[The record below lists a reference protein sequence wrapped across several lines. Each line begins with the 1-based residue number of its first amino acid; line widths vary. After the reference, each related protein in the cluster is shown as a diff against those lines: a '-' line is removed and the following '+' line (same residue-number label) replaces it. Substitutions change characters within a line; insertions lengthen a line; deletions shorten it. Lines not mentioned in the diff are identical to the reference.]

1 MSPGDLVISAGLL
14 LVLLCAALSLG
25 VSYLVLRNAEYL
37 QVMATPN
44 ARSSHNRP
52 TPSGGGVGI
61 VAGGTLA
68 ALSTA
73 MSTPWPTLLVIVA
86 GLVIAAIGFVDDRRP
101 VPFAY
106 RLAAQ
111 FALAAMLVA
120 LGIPAGQLVQG
131 IGLPLPWAVLALL
144 AVVGTV
150 YWINLFNFMDGID
163 GLAAGQG
170 AFMLGGA
177 ALLAAWANPLLLALP
192 VYWWMLASAAAAAAF
207 LVLNWAPAKIFMGD
221 AGSTFLG
228 LLIAFFGLATIA
240 LGWLSL
246 WQWLILAGLFVADA
260 TVTLLRRLRLGEQVT
275 LAHRRHAY
283 QRLARRWGSHAR
295 ATGLYLGINLVWL
308 LPLAALAGDSVGGLL
323 VAVLAY
329 APLLVMM
336 LRVGAGL
343 PEETLR
349 PTAT

>member
-1 MSPGDLVISAGLL
+1 MISAGLL
-14 LVLLCAALSLG
+14 LVLLCAAISVG

-44 ARSSHNRP
+44 LRSSHSRP
-52 TPSGGGVGI
+52 TPSGGGLGI

-73 MSTPWPTLLVIVA
+73 MSTPWPTLMVIFA

-111 FALAAMLVA
+111 FTLAAVLVA
-120 LGIPAGQLVQG
+120 LGIPAAQLVEG
-131 IGLPLPWAVLALL
+131 IGLPSPWAVLALL

-150 YWINLFNFMDGID
+150 YWINIFNFMDGID
-163 GLAAGQG
+163 GLAAGQ
-170 AFMLGGA
+170 ASFMLGGA
-177 ALLAAWANPLLLALP
+177 ALLAAWANPVLLALP
-192 VYWWMLASAAAAAAF
+192 VYWWMLASAAAAGAF
-207 LVLNWAPAKIFMGD
+207 LVLNWAPARIFMGD

-228 LLIAFFGLATIA
+228 LLIAFFALATIA

-246 WQWLILAGLFVADA
+246 WQWLILAGLFVTDA
-260 TVTLLRRLRLGEQVT
+260 SVTLARRLRLKEKITQ
-275 LAHRRHAY
+275 AHRRHAY

-295 ATGLYLGINLVWL
+295 ATGLYLAINLVWL
-308 LPLAALAGDSVGGLL
+308 LPLAALAGDRYGGVL
-323 VAVLAY
+323 VALLAY
-329 APLLVMM
+329 APLVVMM
-336 LRVGAGL
+336 LRLGAGL
-343 PEETLR
+343 PEETLK